1 MKKQELIENV
11 ANNAKLGGLTERV
24 DEFGSTE
31 IGFYS
36 NSKYYWF
43 NLWDGK
49 AFFSHSFSV
58 NTGRTSHSFK
68 AAYNV
73 LKSIGYFN
81 SNN

>member
-1 MKKQELIENV
+1 MKKQQLIENV
-11 ANNAKLGGLTERV
+11 AKNAKLGGLTERS
-24 DEFGSTE
+24 DRFGSIE

-43 NLWDGK
+43 NVWDEK